1 MENKQT
7 DNTTF
12 DERIDEIMSNLW
24 TKESPFGQVLQG
36 DDEVKAQ
43 LQVLITQELAKK
55 EQARIEA
62 ELRAKIEAEE
72 LAKKEQSAPD
82 KDKLTRF
89 VKGLEL
95 VVESKLPLVE
105 SDRAKDIAKA
115 IELGLEELIAKAK
128 SEISQL

>member
-43 LQVLITQELAKK
+43 LQVLIT
-55 EQARIEA
+55 
-62 ELRAKIEAEE
+62 KIEQEAY
-72 LAKKEQSAPD
+72 KKGYIDKGIEQLQSNQQGG
-82 KDKLTRF
+82 K
-89 VKGLEL
+89 
-95 VVESKLPLVE
+95 
-105 SDRAKDIAKA
+105 
-115 IELGLEELIAKAK
+115 
-128 SEISQL
+128 